1 MDERL
6 ERMRALCE
14 RFETQPLTAIQTQ
27 AVLGDL
33 VDEFRCMDDLLS
45 NRGALIPSDWM

>member
-1 MDERL
+1 MDDRL

-14 RFETQPLTAIQTQ
+14 RFETQSLSAIQTQ

-33 VDEFRCMDDLLS
+33 VDEFRIMDDLLT
-45 NRGALIPSDWM
+45 NHGALIPSDWM